1 MSSELLRTHHEVV
14 GDQIVVHVIG
24 EVDLS
29 TAPLLDQALSEATA
43 APGARPVVV
52 NLTQVGFLGAAGLT
66 VLLAATRAGD
76 DAGIPVVVVACSG
89 QPPHRTIITAGLH
102 RTLALIDSLDQ
113 ARVGRTEGGRGRQ
126 PSRC

>member
-1 MSSELLRTHHEVV
+1 MNSELLRTHCELV

-43 APGARPVVV
+43 VPGARPVVV
-52 NLTQVGFLGAAGLT
+52 NLTQVGFFGAAGLT

-76 DAGIPVVVVACSG
+76 DAGIPVVVVACPG
-89 QPPHRTIITAGLH
+89 QPPRRTIITARLH
-102 RTLALIDSLDQ
+102 NTLALIDSLDQ
-113 ARVGRTEGGRGRQ
+113 VRAGRTEDGIGRQ